1 MTSLRSVRAALVLLF
16 LVAHFAWLP
25 RTLEDLD
32 SVNFALGVRD
42 FDVAR
47 HQPHPPGYPVY
58 IALAKLSTATLR
70 MVGVEAPAPRGLAI
84 WSAIGGALALPAL
97 FTFFRR
103 LEGRDTVAAWMLLA
117 AAACP
122 LFWFTSLRPLSD
134 MLGFAAAMWVLAIAS
149 GAP

>member
-16 LVAHFAWLP
+16 LVAHLVWLP

-70 MVGVEAPAPRGLAI
+70 TVGVEAPAPRGLAI
-84 WSAIGGALALPAL
+84 WSAIGGALSLPAL
-97 FTFFRR
+97 LAFFRR
-103 LEGRDTVAAWMLLA
+103 LEGRDTV
-117 AAACP
+117 
-122 LFWFTSLRPLSD
+122 
-134 MLGFAAAMWVLAIAS
+134 
-149 GAP
+149 